1 MEPHSQTTVHVTQSL
16 DGTCNRTI
24 TIIEG
29 GSPLKLVAKRGHK
42 LFTDK
47 QGNLCTSKFHG
58 AVASREIYLQIQP
71 TGQFSFRREIADATL
86 FSDVSGVLQRVID
99 MVQINCEHCAALE
112 IGNEYHAVRVNPP
125 KRTPFQIASLKAKL
139 KADKTGQM
147 VPIITKAGVCQ
158 RSSSDKAR

>member
-16 DGTCNRTI
+16 DGTCNRTV

-58 AVASREIYLQIQP
+58 AVASRELYLQIQP
-71 TGQFSFRREIADATL
+71 TGQFHFSRDIEDATL
-86 FSDVSGVLQRVID
+86 FNDVSRVLKRVID
-99 MVQINCEHCAALE
+99 MVQINCEYCAALE
-112 IGNEYHAVRVNPP
+112 IGNEHHAVKVNPP
-125 KRTPFQIASLKAKL
+125 KRTPFQIASLKAKV
-139 KADKTGQM
+139 KADRTGQM
-147 VPIITKAGVCQ
+147 VAVISPRDLG
-158 RSSSDKAR
+158 